1 MAQTEVENNL
11 IKSLDIND
19 LKNDP
24 NNLSLEAVTSLV
36 LLEALETLK
45 IKTESEFKELKDR
58 QDLVASLHKTLKTIN
73 RYTNEKG
80 ELDISKNEELKKLLD
95 EASKLG
101 VEIDVNKQKYNA
113 HEREMLVE
121 NFRITIEGLNTK
133 NDMQLQVINQL
144 TNKRYECFQMAKS
157 IVKPLDEDKKNK
169 ARSIAR

>member
-80 ELDISKNEELKKLLD
+80 E
-95 EASKLG
+95 
-101 VEIDVNKQKYNA
+101 
-113 HEREMLVE
+113 
-121 NFRITIEGLNTK
+121 
-133 NDMQLQVINQL
+133 
-144 TNKRYECFQMAKS
+144 
-157 IVKPLDEDKKNK
+157 
-169 ARSIAR
+169 